1 MASNIPLFVVD
12 AENLKLRK
20 DSVVENAD
28 AAKLKAVLKGA
39 THTTKWM
46 EPVNTA
52 TGGACDI
59 IVRKV
64 RIDEE
69 AEPVLT
75 GLDNTRRAWRVQT
88 TLVKEFAVDGVAY
101 QMYRLKGGHR
111 PAIEAGF

>member
-46 EPVNTA
+46 EPVNA
-52 TGGACDI
+52 AIGGACDI

-64 RIDEE
+64 RINEE
-69 AEPVLT
+69 NEPVLT
-75 GLDNTRRAWRVQT
+75 GLDNTRRAWRVST
-88 TLVKEFAVDGVAY
+88 TFIKEFAVDGQSYLV
-101 QMYRLKGGHR
+101 YRLRGGH
-111 PAIEAGF
+111 PPKVEAGF